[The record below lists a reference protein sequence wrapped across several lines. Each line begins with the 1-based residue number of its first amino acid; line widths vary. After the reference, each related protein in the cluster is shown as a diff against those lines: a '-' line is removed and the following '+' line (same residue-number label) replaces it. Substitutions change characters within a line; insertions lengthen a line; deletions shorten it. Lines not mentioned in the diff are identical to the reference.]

1 VSQTRLRRRLL
12 SHFVAEDGDA
22 TGLARCSVC
31 AIGFGLTWVR
41 VGLFLVYRVRKVAP
55 RLLLILAG
63 PFVFFGL
70 LEGVLF
76 LIVLAESDGLRQFH
90 FLVGCP
96 ETQGSMRDG

>member
-1 VSQTRLRRRLL
+1 
-12 SHFVAEDGDA
+12 
-22 TGLARCSVC
+22 
-31 AIGFGLTWVR
+31 
-41 VGLFLVYRVRKVAP
+41 LVDRVRKVTL

-63 PFVFFGL
+63 PVVFFGL

-76 LIVLAESDGLRQFH
+76 LIVLAESDGLRQFL